1 MFRGVI
7 TALATPFDE
16 DLNID
21 FESLENLIEYQKEN
35 GVDGILIFGTTG
47 ESPSITDEEFVKV
60 LEFAKKYRD
69 DLTILVGIGSNNTQK
84 TVEKAKKVLDMGY
97 ENTLVVV
104 PYYNKP
110 NPSGMYLHF
119 SKVADTGI
127 NVMVYDVP
135 GRTGTYIRPEILKRL
150 RDNYNNIVS
159 LKYASADFDRL
170 MKHLMNLDE
179 DFTILSGDDN
189 LTVPMISIGVQGVVS
204 VASNVYP
211 AIVKEMVSAALNGEF
226 EEARELHFRLYPIFK
241 SLFVETN
248 PVPVKYAL
256 YRKGIIKSPAV
267 RPPLGEL
274 SAESRATIEES
285 LL

>member
-35 GVDGILIFGTTG
+35 GVHGVLIFGTTG
-47 ESPSITDEEFVKV
+47 ESPSVSDEEFVKV

-97 ENTLVVV
+97 ENALVVV

-135 GRTGTYIRPEILKRL
+135 GRTGTYIRPEILKKL

-189 LTVPMISIGVQGVVS
+189 LTVLMISIGVQGVVS

-274 SAESRATIEES
+274 SAESKATIEES

>member
-47 ESPSITDEEFVKV
+47 ESPSVSDEEFVKV

-97 ENTLVVV
+97 ENALVVV

-189 LTVPMISIGVQGVVS
+189 LTVPMISIGIQGVVS

-256 YRKGIIKSPAV
+256 YRKGIIKSPAA

-274 SAESRATIEES
+274 SAESKATIEES

>member
-21 FESLENLIEYQKEN
+21 FGSLENLIEFQKEN

-84 TVEKAKKVLDMGY
+84 TVEKAKKILEMGY
-97 ENTLVVV
+97 ENALVVV

-110 NPSGMYLHF
+110 NTTGMYIHF
-119 SKVADTGI
+119 SKVAETGVK
-127 NVMVYDVP
+127 VMVYDVP
-135 GRTGTYIRPEILKRL
+135 GRTGTFIRPETLKKL
-150 RDNYNNIVS
+150 RENHDNIVS

-211 AIVKEMVSAALNGEF
+211 AVVKEMVSSALKGDF
-226 EEARELHFRLYPIFK
+226 ETARELHFKMYPVFK
-241 SLFVETN
+241 ALFVETN

-256 YRKGIIKSPAV
+256 YKKGIIKSPVV

-274 SAESRATIEES
+274 SAESKEAVEKA
-285 LL
+285 LF